1 MPHPRL
7 RQRDIRSGLLSSRH
21 KVSRAG
27 SSKAEPTAWS
37 GDRAKPSP
45 QHGTTA
51 KRLDLQGLRAVAVLL
66 VTLNHAHVPLM
77 SGGYIGVDV
86 FFVLSG
92 YFITGLLL
100 RDGFGRG
107 GDLGRISIRDFYAR
121 RARRILPA
129 ACLTLLTTSIA
140 VYIVYDLMRDDFL
153 GTKTAL
159 EDALSASLFFANI
172 HFAQTATNYFAQAT
186 ATMPSPFQHF
196 WSLSVEEQ
204 FYVVWPSLLAVAFFI
219 CHGSRAI
226 PSASAVMRR
235 GSSRC

>member
-1 MPHPRL
+1 MPHPHPWQRKIRIGPHSARRGAL
-7 RQRDIRSGLLSSRH
+7 RARSSNTEAATRPIDRSNASS
-21 KVSRAG
+21 
-27 SSKAEPTAWS
+27 S
-37 GDRAKPSP
+37 GGA
-45 QHGTTA
+45 TA

-66 VTLNHAHVPLM
+66 VALNHARVPFM
-77 SGGYIGVDV
+77 TGGYVGVDV

-107 GDLGRISIRDFYAR
+107 DGDLGRISIRDFYAR

-140 VYIVYDLMRDDFL
+140 VYIVYDVMRDDFL

-186 ATMPSPFQHF
+186 TTIPSPFQHF

-204 FYVVWPSLLAVAFFI
+204 FYVVWPSLLAAAFFI
-219 CHGSRAI
+219 CHDSRGI
-226 PSASAVMRR
+226 PPAGAAMPR
-235 GSSRC
+235 G